1 MKSFIIVLLF
11 LGFATSSYSQKKQSK
26 EKEESSMEMIN
37 LPEIVIKRAGADFS
51 VYIPDKSPDNSVKRL
66 EEKFIAYDLG
76 KDYEGTE
83 EYLLTM
89 QVKKGTLAA
98 TYDEKGKLIR
108 VVENYKNIRLPSRV
122 IFSIYKAFP
131 EWTIV
136 NDKFLYTQEEAD
148 IIKKQYNIKI
158 KKGKEVRK
166 LVVHPDGEIVKGL
179 NK

>member
-11 LGFATSSYSQKKQSK
+11 LGFVSSSYSQKKTQK
-26 EKEESSMEMIN
+26 EKEEGNMEMIN
-37 LPEIVIKRAGADFS
+37 LPEIVIKKAGADFS
-51 VYIPDKSPDNSVKRL
+51 VYIPDQNPDKSVRRI

-76 KDYEGTE
+76 KDYEGSET
-83 EYLLTM
+83 YLLTM

-108 VVENYKNIRLPSRV
+108 VVENYKNVILPGRV
-122 IFSIYKAFP
+122 IFSVYKSFP

-136 NDKFLYTQEEAD
+136 NDKFLYSQEEGD
-148 IIKKQYNIKI
+148 IVKKQYNIKI

-179 NK
+179 